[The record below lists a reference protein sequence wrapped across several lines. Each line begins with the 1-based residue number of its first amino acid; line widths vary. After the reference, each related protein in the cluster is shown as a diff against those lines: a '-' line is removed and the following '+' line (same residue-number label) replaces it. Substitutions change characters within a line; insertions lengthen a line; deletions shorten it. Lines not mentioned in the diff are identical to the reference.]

1 MFKQFDA
8 ILGKAT
14 VAAVMA
20 AAMIGFNS
28 CSEDNNS
35 GVDDGG
41 TGGGNPGA
49 PVEALSPEDSK
60 AYMESV
66 AKDVMGCFDPQDQA
80 STITLCKYF
89 VDTYGNLDEPE
100 EWELDSDDNDYF
112 SARKLMNGLFRSVVR
127 RDAGFADPCGELCL
141 RFRAL
146 FRCI

>member
-41 TGGGNPGA
+41 TGGGNPELRSR
-49 PVEALSPEDSK
+49 PCRLKIPKPIWK
-60 AYMESV
+60 AWQKM
-66 AKDVMGCFDPQDQA
+66 
-80 STITLCKYF
+80 
-89 VDTYGNLDEPE
+89 
-100 EWELDSDDNDYF
+100 
-112 SARKLMNGLFRSVVR
+112 
-127 RDAGFADPCGELCL
+127 
-141 RFRAL
+141 
-146 FRCI
+146 

>member
-41 TGGGNPGA
+41 TGGVTPGA
-49 PVEALSPEDSK
+49 PAEASAPEDSNASK
-60 AYMESV
+60 ERGAESV
-66 AKDVMGCFDPQDQA
+66 
-80 STITLCKYF
+80 
-89 VDTYGNLDEPE
+89 
-100 EWELDSDDNDYF
+100 
-112 SARKLMNGLFRSVVR
+112 
-127 RDAGFADPCGELCL
+127 
-141 RFRAL
+141 
-146 FRCI
+146 